1 MVWNVQFVH
10 SKLVYNTYNV
20 QYQWGSVNVILL
32 AQSIVDCTYTKPAM
46 DFYCIKCTSNN
57 MYGIHAEN
65 HNKFSPT

>member
-32 AQSIVDCTYTKPAM
+32 AQSIADCTYMKPAM
-46 DFYCIKCTSNN
+46 DFLLHN
-57 MYGIHAEN
+57 MYI
-65 HNKFSPT
+65 K